1 MQETYNPAPID
12 TTKVK
17 LDEGILRLTE
27 LLAKNTH
34 EVWAAG
40 RKAQGWSY
48 GPERNDEEKKHPC
61 LIEYEELSDDEKSY
75 DRNTALETLKC
86 IISLGY
92 TIVPPEGE

>member
-61 LIEYEELSDDEKSY
+61 LVPYEELSDDEKSY